1 MSEIEKLLSALVNM
15 IDEEARKIENNKT
28 IWSYIGK
35 GDWSGAGFS
44 SEEEMKDFILSNGYS
59 NL

>member
-1 MSEIEKLLSALVNM
+1 MTPVKQNF
-15 IDEEARKIENNKT
+15 RKIENNKT